1 MWHGSVDD
9 TSELA
14 VFLCDFGSAGEIAD
28 REPVAGTRRRTG
40 RGSRT
45 RCCGWWEKTGRG
57 EFAAEQTEEA
67 ALLGVVIMDPEER
80 RMRVHEIRV
89 EIFLR
94 VGSVLAHTV
103 RFFFTAEHI
112 SNVGQYRCFAGSDA
126 AGKAGCGPSCGQIAS
141 RRVGRDGSGAM
152 QWELAS
158 DNVNLGRGP
167 GTTSTDGGGSSA
179 VRAARSAY
187 AFGSTR

>member
-1 MWHGSVDD
+1 MTLANWLCFCV
-9 TSELA
+9 TLA
-14 VFLCDFGSAGEIAD
+14 VQVKSLIESLWLGRGGGPEEAPGRVAAAGGRRQAGGSS
-28 REPVAGTRRRTG
+28 RLSRRRK
-40 RGSRT
+40 R
-45 RCCGWWEKTGRG
+45 
-57 EFAAEQTEEA
+57 